1 MFVLCLSNRL
11 RLCSGHI
18 KCYLVRLNP
27 VTSLAMLTCLFC
39 FLFPGDG
46 CVQVLTTCPRSS
58 VLLILM
64 SVSLQKAWGF
74 CLVVGP
80 DVLLFFPYTPQ
91 SLGCMWLFTSPHVS
105 CTILLK
111 RLEGEPVF

>member
-27 VTSLAMLTCLFC
+27 VDLFC